1 MNKATKE
8 NSIRK
13 NTMWI
18 CQIALGIA
26 LYVVVSMVLKIPIG
40 IGHISLDLGYIVLAV
55 CCMRFGMLGGAIVG
69 GAGCTVVSLL
79 SSGWFPLGWMLGNVL
94 IGIICGK
101 AYQKNE
107 SLCGTNIA
115 ITSVAVLLG
124 VGVVKTAVECLL
136 FSIPLAVKIPKNM
149 VAAVMDTIVMSIG
162 LFVACR
168 LSRKGT

>member
-1 MNKATKE
+1 M
-8 NSIRK
+8 
-13 NTMWI
+13 
-18 CQIALGIA
+18 
-26 LYVVVSMVLKIPIG
+26 Y
-40 IGHISLDLGYIVLAV
+40 
-55 CCMRFGMLGGAIVG
+55 
-69 GAGCTVVSLL
+69 
-79 SSGWFPLGWMLGNVL
+79 WMLGNVL

-168 LSRKGT
+168 LLRKGT